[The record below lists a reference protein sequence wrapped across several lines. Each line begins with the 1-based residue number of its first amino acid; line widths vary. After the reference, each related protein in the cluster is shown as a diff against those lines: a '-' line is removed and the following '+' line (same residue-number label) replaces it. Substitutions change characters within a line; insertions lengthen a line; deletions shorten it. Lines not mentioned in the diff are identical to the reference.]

1 MWLSIVRHAQHT
13 NSHQRAV
20 RWDKLDLVVTINA
33 DERAERKNLW
43 TGITTVK
50 WRLDEDEDK
59 EEADDE

>member
-1 MWLSIVRHAQHT
+1 
-13 NSHQRAV
+13 
-20 RWDKLDLVVTINA
+20 VVTINA